1 MPKMFTIGFTQ
12 KKAADFF
19 GLLIKNEVK
28 VVLDIRLNNT
38 SQLAGFAK
46 FPDIEYFLNRICKI
60 KYIHDTF
67 FSPEES
73 TLNSYK
79 KKQISWEQYV
89 DEFNSTM
96 SERKIVNYIREKY
109 SNPDRFCLLCSEP
122 TADKCHRRL
131 VANKFK
137 EQFKDLEII
146 HL

>member
-1 MPKMFTIGFTQ
+1 MPKLFTIGFTQ

-19 GLLIKNEVK
+19 GLLLKNEVK
-28 VVLDIRLNNT
+28 LVLDIRLNNT

-46 FPDIEYFLNRICKI
+46 FPDIEYFLNRICNI

-73 TLNSYK
+73 TLEQYK
-79 KKQISWEQYV
+79 KKRISWERYV
-89 DEFNSTM
+89 EEFNNTM
-96 SERKIVNYIREKY
+96 DERKIESYIREKY
-109 SNPDRFCLLCSEP
+109 SNPDHFCLLCSEP
-122 TADKCHRRL
+122 SAEKCHRRL

-137 EQFKDLEII
+137 EQLDDLEII